1 MEKYKSM
8 EHENE
13 NVEKKVVKLYNCE
26 LINRI
31 FRMDLSEIKTDE
43 FTEES
48 EVTVEETTIYISEY
62 DLLKPIRQ
70 SMLKLFDCLM
80 IEFTQQ
86 NHYKCK
92 KEDLQ
97 REVRISLS
105 DYVGLRT
112 ESASKSYEDKIR
124 EEVKKDLAI
133 LSHISIEGSE
143 NQKKNTKY
151 FSKAKICERAGFEK
165 HTIIFVFSEELA
177 DYLVHSYVMT
187 YPLTLLRMDSKN
199 KNLYPLGRKMALHYG
214 MDNNVTMGTNDKLSV
229 KIALEYCPTI
239 PTKDEVEKSDGRIKR
254 RIYESFE
261 KTVATLGFDCEFVM
275 GEEVKD
281 IAYIHNLDI
290 KKYEKLC
297 IRFAIPDIVI
307 QDARRNRRAAEKAKA
322 KAKKDAS

>member
-1 MEKYKSM
+1 MEKNKNP
-8 EHENE
+8 EIENE
-13 NVEKKVVKLYNCE
+13 EKKVVKLYNCD

-31 FRMDLSEIKTDE
+31 FRMDLSKIGEPDPFTQTVEIKID
-43 FTEES
+43 
-48 EVTVEETTIYISEY
+48 ETTISISESAS
-62 DLLKPIRQ
+62 LKAIHQ
-70 SMLKLFDCLM
+70 SMFKLLDCLM
-80 IEFTQQ
+80 IAFTKQ
-86 NHYKCK
+86 NHHGCK
-92 KEDLQ
+92 KEDIN

-105 DYVGLRT
+105 DYVDLRA

-151 FSKAKICERAGFEK
+151 FSKAKICERAEFK
-165 HTIIFVFSEELA
+165 NHTIIFVFSEELA
-177 DYLVHSYVMT
+177 YYLVHSYIMT
-187 YPLTLLRMDSKN
+187 YPLSLLRMDSRN

-214 MDNNVTMGTNDKLSV
+214 MDNNVILGTNNKLSV
-229 KIALEYCPTI
+229 KIALEYCPAI

-261 KTVATLGFDCEFVM
+261 KTVEALGFNCEFVK

-290 KKYEKLC
+290 DKYEELC
-297 IRFAIPDIVI
+297 VRFTIPDIVI
-307 QDARRNRRAAEKAKA
+307 QDDRRNRRAAEKAKA
-322 KAKKDAS
+322 KAKKDAG